1 MLHVVVLLP
10 ALLLAG
16 CSGGSAEE
24 AGSCDEPLGRTS
36 ARAPA
41 GLLLA
46 RPAAEGREACNPT
59 LRTLRRLV
67 RSTPEG
73 ERIRI
78 VGNSFSFVPLAED
91 LAAAHER
98 GVDVQVLID
107 RQASG
112 EWQAPSVLRDALGD
126 DRRADSF
133 VQLAPGGVH
142 QKVWSFTRTGSSRD
156 VVLVGSMNLTYHSA
170 GQYTDVWSW
179 VGRPDVRRVFD
190 RRFEVLSRTLP
201 DVPAMDPVQLGRTR
215 VWFSPGYTG
224 ETDPVRAVLEAVPPV
239 GARIQVAMY
248 AWLDERGIGLAQ
260 LLAEKD
266 AAGADVEVVLGP
278 SAGELVRGVLAESGI
293 EVHRGVYGDGDDL
306 HHKLAVVSHPA
317 MGGGQ
322 ERFVL
327 TGSDNWTTKSLD
339 RPEVLLQLR
348 PDDDAFDRY
357 RRWIDALVARAERED
372 G

>member
-1 MLHVVVLLP
+1 MP

-16 CSGGSAEE
+16 CTDGSVEDAR
-24 AGSCDEPLGRTS
+24 SCDAPRGRTS
-36 ARAPA
+36 AHAPA

-46 RPAAEGREACNPT
+46 RPAAEGREECNPT
-59 LRTLRRLV
+59 LRVLQDLV
-67 RSTPEG
+67 RRTPEG

-78 VGNSFSFVPLAED
+78 VGNSFSYVPLAED

-98 GVDVQVLID
+98 GVDVRVLLD
-107 RQASG
+107 RHASG
-112 EWQAPSVLRDALGD
+112 EWRAPAVLREALGA
-126 DRRADSF
+126 DRHADSF

-142 QKVWSFTRTGSSRD
+142 QKVWSFTRTGSSRE

-179 VGRPDVRRVFD
+179 VGRPDVRRVVD

-201 DVPAMDPVQLGRTR
+201 DVPATDPVELGRTR
-215 VWFSPGYTG
+215 VWFYPGYT
-224 ETDPVRAVLEAVPPV
+224 EATDPVRGVLEDVPPA

-248 AWLDERGIGLAQ
+248 AWLDERGIGLAR

-278 SAGELVRGVLAESGI
+278 SVGELVREVLADSGI
-293 EVHRGVYGDGDDL
+293 EVHEGVYDDGDDL

-317 MGGGQ
+317 ADGGQ

-327 TGSDNWTTKSLD
+327 TGSDNWTMKSLD
-339 RPEVLLQLR
+339 RPEVLLRLR
-348 PDDDAFDRY
+348 PDHEAFDRY
-357 RRWIDALVARAERED
+357 RLWIDGLVARAERED

>member
-1 MLHVVVLLP
+1 MLHLLVVVP

-16 CSGGSAEE
+16 CTGGSTEE
-24 AGSCDEPLGRTS
+24 AGSRDDPRERTS

-46 RPAAEGREACNPT
+46 RPAAEGREEHNAT
-59 LRTLRRLV
+59 LQVLRSLV
-67 RSTPEG
+67 RGTPEG

-91 LAAAHER
+91 LAVAHGR
-98 GVDVQVLID
+98 GVDVQVLVD

-112 EWQAPSVLRDALGD
+112 EWQAPAVLREALGD

-133 VQLAPGGVH
+133 VQLAAGGVH

-190 RRFEVLSRTLP
+190 RRFEVLSRSLP
-201 DVPAMDPVQLGRTR
+201 DVPAMDPVELGRTR
-215 VWFSPGYTG
+215 VWFYPGYAE
-224 ETDPVRAVLEAVPPV
+224 ETDPVRAVLESVPPA

-248 AWLDERGIGLAQ
+248 AWLDERGIGLAE

-278 SAGELVRGVLAESGI
+278 SVGELVRGVLAESGI
-293 EVHRGVYGDGDDL
+293 EVHQGVYDDGDDL

-317 MGGGQ
+317 VGGGQ

-348 PDDDAFDRY
+348 PGDEAFDRY
-357 RRWIDALVARAERED
+357 RRWIDGLVARAERED

>member
-1 MLHVVVLLP
+1 VLLVLL

-16 CSGGSAEE
+16 CTGESATSPDARGRPPE
-24 AGSCDEPLGRTS
+24 RTS
-36 ARAPA
+36 TRAPA

-46 RPAAEGREACNPT
+46 RPAAEGREAYNAT
-59 LRTLRRLV
+59 VQALRGLV
-67 RSTPEG
+67 RRTPEG
-73 ERIRI
+73 QRIRI

-91 LAAAHER
+91 LVAAHER
-98 GVDVQVLID
+98 GADVQVLVD

-112 EWQAPSVLRDALGD
+112 EWQAPAVLREALGD
-126 DRRADSF
+126 DPRADSF
-133 VQLAPGGVH
+133 VQLAAGGVH
-142 QKVWSFTRTGSSRD
+142 QKVWSFTRTGSSHD

-201 DVPAMDPVQLGRTR
+201 DVPATAPVRLGRAR
-215 VWFSPGYTG
+215 AWFYPGYT
-224 ETDPVRAVLEAVPPV
+224 EATDPVRGLLDGVPPE

-248 AWLDERGIGLAQ
+248 AWLDERGIGLAR
-260 LLAEKD
+260 LLAEKA

-278 SAGELVRGVLAESGI
+278 SVGALVRAVLEGSGI
-293 EVHRGVYGDGDDL
+293 EVHEGVYDDGDDL

-317 MGGGQ
+317 VVGGR

-327 TGSDNWTTKSLD
+327 TGSDNWTTTSLG

-348 PDDDAFDRY
+348 PDRTAFDRY

>member
-1 MLHVVVLLP
+1 MLR
-10 ALLLAG
+10 G
-16 CSGGSAEE
+16 
-24 AGSCDEPLGRTS
+24 
-36 ARAPA
+36 
-41 GLLLA
+41 
-46 RPAAEGREACNPT
+46 
-59 LRTLRRLV
+59 LV
-67 RSTPEG
+67 RRTPAG

-91 LAAAHER
+91 LVAAHER
-98 GVDVQVLID
+98 GVDVQVLVD

-112 EWQAPSVLRDALGD
+112 EWQAPALLREALGD
-126 DRRADSF
+126 DPRADSF
-133 VQLAPGGVH
+133 VQLAAGGVH

-201 DVPAMDPVQLGRTR
+201 DVPAMG
-215 VWFSPGYTG
+215 
-224 ETDPVRAVLEAVPPV
+224 PVRAGPHPGVVLPGLHRGDRP
-239 GARIQVAMY
+239 GPLPARRRAAGGCADPGRDVRLARR
-248 AWLDERGIGLAQ
+248 AGDRPRPAARREGRGRRRRRGGPRPERGR
-260 LLAEKD
+260 
-266 AAGADVEVVLGP
+266 AGPRRSWRGP
-278 SAGELVRGVLAESGI
+278 GSRCT
-293 EVHRGVYGDGDDL
+293 RGVYDDGDDL
-306 HHKLAVVSHPA
+306 HHKLAVVSRPA
-317 MGGGQ
+317 AGGGQ

-339 RPEVLLQLR
+339 RPEVLLRLR
-348 PDDDAFDRY
+348 PGRADFDRY